1 MAIPPWLVS
10 EIGNLV
16 QQAQEQ
22 GERLVQATE
31 TALNLL
37 EKHGF
42 LYKAQMHCKHVGCH
56 PKNRD
61 GSGINIVD
69 VHNLIDNIVASG
81 FVLNRVSSLGVEVL
95 EASEVNWNMKLVEQA
110 GGKLGEMDGNLIKV
124 LSLQGSHTN
133 MAFRM
138 IFQGASH
145 GNVKITSNGKLSL
158 ENLRHHDEAFA
169 HAVENGVTW
178 KILSADVARQLPGFL
193 GLVQR
198 HGNQMLMNPEH
209 EMQLMR
215 RVHAFWQEE
224 HKKGQ
229 PVEYSKIQKRV
240 CNLQS
245 SHQKALP
252 HIYTFA
258 LKAAGGSDPWLLEET
273 EQFVR
278 THSSANASLGAALW
292 QSLCADVKGPS
303 QHLRFRHGMAT
314 WLF

>member
-1 MAIPPWLVS
+1 MSIPPWLLN
-10 EIGNLV
+10 EIGKLV
-16 QQAQEQ
+16 EQAQEQ
-22 GERLVQATE
+22 GDRLVQATE

-42 LYKAQMHCKHVGCH
+42 LHKAQMQCKHVGCH

-95 EASEVNWNMKLVEQA
+95 DPDEINWNMKLVEQA

-138 IFQGASH
+138 IFQGAAH
-145 GNVKITSNGKLSL
+145 GNLKITSNGKLSL
-158 ENLRHHDEAFA
+158 ENLRNHDEAFA
-169 HAVENGVTW
+169 NAVAHGVTW
-178 KILSADVARQLPGFL
+178 KILSADVARQLPDLL

-198 HGNQMLMNPEH
+198 HGNQTLMNPEH
-209 EMQLMR
+209 ELQLMR
-215 RVHAFWQEE
+215 RVHSFWQDE
-224 HKKGQ
+224 HRKGVA
-229 PVEYSKIQKRV
+229 VEYAKIQKRV

-245 SHQKALP
+245 SHQKSLP
-252 HIYTFA
+252 FIYTFA
-258 LKAAGGSDPWLLEET
+258 LKAAGGSNPWLLEET

-278 THSSANASLGAALW
+278 THSSANTSLGAALW
-292 QSLCADVKGPS
+292 QSLCADVKGHS

-314 WLF
+314 

>member
-1 MAIPPWLVS
+1 M
-10 EIGNLV
+10 
-16 QQAQEQ
+16 
-22 GERLVQATE
+22 
-31 TALNLL
+31 
-37 EKHGF
+37 
-42 LYKAQMHCKHVGCH
+42 
-56 PKNRD
+56 
-61 GSGINIVD
+61 
-69 VHNLIDNIVASG
+69 
-81 FVLNRVSSLGVEVL
+81 
-95 EASEVNWNMKLVEQA
+95 
-110 GGKLGEMDGNLIKV
+110 
-124 LSLQGSHTN
+124 
-133 MAFRM
+133 
-138 IFQGASH
+138 
-145 GNVKITSNGKLSL
+145 
-158 ENLRHHDEAFA
+158 
-169 HAVENGVTW
+169 ENGVTW

-215 RVHAFWQEE
+215 RVHAFWQGE

-314 WLF
+314 